1 MWASSPCARGPRLYD
16 WATVPGLAGPLR
28 AERDESVT
36 VLTSHLPKCEAAL
49 AVLDAD
55 DDTEPEAEAEPDT
68 EGDTEGDDT
77 EPDTEG
83 DDTEAEPDTEGD
95 TEGDDTE
102 PEPFEVPEGAE
113 RVAYLENLTEY
124 IDGLE
129 PAEYAELRAELPPET
144 LAALGLADDDELE
157 ALGLSLTYA
166 GELPSTLDEMALAG
180 VPWSTSR
187 KVLVFGGVAIVAGTA
202 GWWLW
207 QRYKARKAAAAA
219 WPGDVPGR
227 VATREAPTTRPAVG
241 LQDMAAPMP
250 RPWSPGDPEP
260 EALP

>member
-1 MWASSPCARGPRLYD
+1 
-16 WATVPGLAGPLR
+16 LR

-36 VLTSHLPKCEAAL
+36 VLTSRLPKCEAAL
-49 AVLDAD
+49 AVLDA
-55 DDTEPEAEAEPDT
+55 EPDT
-68 EGDTEGDDT
+68 EPDTEPDAELDAEPDT

-83 DDTEAEPDTEGD
+83 DDTEPEPDAEPDTEPDAEPDTEGDDTEPEPDAEPD

-166 GELPSTLDEMALAG
+166 GELPTTLSEAKPG
-180 VPWSTSR
+180 RVPWSTSR
-187 KVLVFGGVAIVAGTA
+187 KVLVFGGVAIVAGAA

-219 WPGDVPGR
+219 WLGDVPGR